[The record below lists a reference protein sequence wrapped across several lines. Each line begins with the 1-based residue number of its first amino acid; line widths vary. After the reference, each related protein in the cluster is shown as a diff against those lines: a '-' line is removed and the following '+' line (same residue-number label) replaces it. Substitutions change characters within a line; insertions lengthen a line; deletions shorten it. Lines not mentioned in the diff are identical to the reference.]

1 MNPICGSEFSFEITK
16 LSQKLKLVVEKNF
29 MNVLMIQVWSMK
41 NLLLFC
47 TVSFKLNKKE
57 EV

>member
-16 LSQKLKLVVEKNF
+16 LSQKLKLVEKNV

-47 TVSFKLNKKE
+47 AVSFKLNKKE

>member
-16 LSQKLKLVVEKNF
+16 LSQKLKLVEKNF